1 MGKTRKSNK
10 TKTKNNTKTRKS
22 HQTNTKTK
30 TNVKTKTNT
39 KIKIKKKVE
48 LKGKNL
54 QLFVGSKEQT
64 SKLAWVTISD
74 GLIYISRD
82 NNRIYWLIRK
92 MKKDQLPKITFNDK
106 KQTVKVGN
114 NKIVIKKEN
123 DYQSSKA
130 LIEPYL

>member
-1 MGKTRKSNK
+1 MGTTRKSNK
-10 TKTKNNTKTRKS
+10 TKTKNNSKTRKS
-22 HQTNTKTK
+22 HQTNTKT
-30 TNVKTKTNT
+30 NTNT

>member
-1 MGKTRKSNK
+1 MVKSKTKTKTKRSNHTKTRKSNH
-10 TKTKNNTKTRKS
+10 TKTRKS
-22 HQTNTKTK
+22 THTK
-30 TNVKTKTNT
+30 T

-64 SKLAWVTISD
+64 SKLAWVSISD
-74 GLIYISRD
+74 GYIYISRD

-114 NKIVIKKEN
+114 NKIVITKEN
-123 DYQSSKA
+123 DYLSSKA

>member
-10 TKTKNNTKTRKS
+10 TKTKKNSKTRKS
-22 HQTNTKTK
+22 HQTS
-30 TNVKTKTNT
+30 T

>member
-10 TKTKNNTKTRKS
+10 TKTKNNSKTRKS
-22 HQTNTKTK
+22 HQTNT
-30 TNVKTKTNT
+30 KTKTNT

-114 NKIVIKKEN
+114 NKIVIKKKN

>member
-1 MGKTRKSNK
+1 MVKTKTKTKTKTRKSTHTKTRKSTHTKTRKSNQ
-10 TKTKNNTKTRKS
+10 TKTKN
-22 HQTNTKTK
+22 
-30 TNVKTKTNT
+30 
-39 KIKIKKKVE
+39 KIKKKVE

-64 SKLAWVTISD
+64 SKLAWVSIND
-74 GLIYISRD
+74 GYIYISRD

-114 NKIVIKKEN
+114 NKIVITKEN
-123 DYQSSKA
+123 DYLSSKA

>member
-10 TKTKNNTKTRKS
+10 TKTKNNSKTRKS

-30 TNVKTKTNT
+30 TNA

-92 MKKDQLPKITFNDK
+92 MKKDQFPKITFNDK

-123 DYQSSKA
+123 DYLSSKA

>member
-1 MGKTRKSNK
+1 MVKSKTKTKTRKSNK
-10 TKTKNNTKTRKS
+10 TNSKNNSKTRKS
-22 HQTNTKTK
+22 HQ
-30 TNVKTKTNT
+30 TNT

-92 MKKDQLPKITFNDK
+92 MKKDQFPKITFNDK